1 MSSYLPIDPMIIPY
15 ILLVVSVIIWTFI
28 PFRQFR
34 GNYFVFFLILAMLD
48 PLMLFVVK
56 LFHVHPFRFYSISSI
71 FLIFSLLD
79 FDLIKK
85 RIPLITTIALG
96 NTLIAIFANLQ
107 ILKIDLLL
115 QNIIIEYLILERT
128 TLYIQGNNCINY
140 FHLALNFYV
149 VTLIIKDFV
158 VLIDVKTGVYYFYI
172 TSSFEIL
179 IGLYFLFVNEKN
191 SAIYMLESDGKM
203 RNNTVN

>member
-1 MSSYLPIDPMIIPY
+1 M
-15 ILLVVSVIIWTFI
+15 
-28 PFRQFR
+28 
-34 GNYFVFFLILAMLD
+34 
-48 PLMLFVVK
+48 
-56 LFHVHPFRFYSISSI
+56 
-71 FLIFSLLD
+71 D

>member
-1 MSSYLPIDPMIIPY
+1 MIIPY